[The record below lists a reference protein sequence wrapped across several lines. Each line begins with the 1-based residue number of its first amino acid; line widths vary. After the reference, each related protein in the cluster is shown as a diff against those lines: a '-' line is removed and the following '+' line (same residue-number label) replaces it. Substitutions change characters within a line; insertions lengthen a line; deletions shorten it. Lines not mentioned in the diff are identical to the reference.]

1 MRTIFFTLVRDRVD
15 VLKPG
20 HRPSC
25 FGCRTIFCS
34 PRRLLAHVSNRDVFP
49 EIGFL
54 SSSPSR
60 HMPERLRAESD
71 HVPPDE
77 RILKLGKSMSL
88 QAPRWKESM
97 K

>member
-1 MRTIFFTLVRDRVD
+1 MGTIFFTLIRARVH

-20 HRPSC
+20 NRPTC

-34 PRRLLAHVSNRDVFP
+34 PYRSLAYVTSRDAFP
-49 EIGFL
+49 EIAFL

-60 HMPERLRAESD
+60 HMPERLRPEAD

-77 RILKLGKSMSL
+77 RTLKLGNSTSL
-88 QAPRWKESM
+88 QAPRWKETM